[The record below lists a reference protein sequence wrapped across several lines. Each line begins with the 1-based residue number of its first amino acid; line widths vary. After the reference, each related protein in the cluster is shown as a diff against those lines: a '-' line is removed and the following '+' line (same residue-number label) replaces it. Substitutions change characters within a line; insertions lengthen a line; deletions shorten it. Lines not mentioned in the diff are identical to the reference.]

1 MGGSM
6 VYPIGIFGAA
16 LIIAFFLLDLSWKFF
31 FIHKKKL
38 LISFLVFCI
47 PYVIGCRLPSH
58 LLECGFAVT
67 IITDIYEC
75 SVFSIIPFILFLWR
89 QLCLLYSGDYLLLWN
104 NFFYVFCVVSVYYSI
119 TTLSQKLFKKE
130 GMGQGDM
137 YFIAALSSYIDPMRN
152 LFVFFLAS
160 FLGVCYGVLYFLFF
174 RRSLEGLPLIPFL
187 YIGASL
193 VQCDT
198 IHFFLYTFFLN

>member
-1 MGGSM
+1 MGGSV
-6 VYPIGIFGAA
+6 VYPIGIFGVA
-16 LIIAFFLLDLSWKFF
+16 LIVAFFLLDLSWDSF

-38 LISFLVFCI
+38 LISFLVFCV
-47 PYVIGCRLPSH
+47 PCLIGCPIPST
-58 LLECGFAVT
+58 LLESGFAVT

-75 SVFSIIPFILFLWR
+75 SVFSIIPLILFLWR
-89 QLCLLYSGDYLLLWN
+89 QLFLLCIGDYLLLWN
-104 NFFYVFCVVSVYYSI
+104 NFFYVFCVVGIYYSI

-130 GMGQGDM
+130 GIGRGDM
-137 YFIAALSSYIDPMRN
+137 YFIAALSSYIDPMRI

-174 RRSLEGLPLIPFL
+174 RRSLDGLPFIPFV

-193 VQCDT
+193 VQYDA
-198 IHFFLYTFFLN
+198 IYFILYAFFLN